1 MKSFLLII
9 SSILSTYCNAQSKS
23 DREILLRQV
32 DSLFN
37 ELPKTLVDGR
47 HDYKYQRNFEFKCVT
62 KDEIEII
69 DFRYKPNSSVRVGDY
84 YINRIDLVNLHQNG
98 FFLTQTN
105 DSLYSLQI
113 ITSGNK
119 GNIKQEVYNDSSLI
133 MAFEQDRVTVGKWN
147 ADYYSTLETLQTSFS
162 ELIKLVSP
170 KEVRV
175 QPIQKAKATDFKI
188 VSLPSAT
195 NSISQEIDTANP
207 LFNYKSVE
215 IPASFNSSK
224 NFEETNKMVEAYIRD
239 NLDMKGLIPN
249 GVLSGAIIIG
259 DKGRVE
265 EFQSLKRN
273 TIEIE
278 EEASKIINNMPNWS
292 PAQHNNKKVRTSY
305 LLFIMF

>member
-69 DFRYKPNSSVRVGDY
+69 DFRYKPNSSVRVG
-84 YINRIDLVNLHQNG
+84 
-98 FFLTQTN
+98 